1 MTQQLQ
7 QGVEV
12 ASDEKYDTKRAT
24 PTSVPVIRSEGFQ
37 LAKRL
42 TEYFSVVTAASF
54 AVSIFAN
61 QAVFDRWGLNFLQL
75 ATVTDVV
82 MSGLSLL
89 FFTIPLAMALLAA
102 WVIGGLRGR
111 LRWFGRI
118 ALVIAALI
126 FALGLWG
133 LSQGE
138 ADQGAAAAVS
148 SSGFVLV
155 GLLGQ
160 PALRFHR
167 ERSLRAGI
175 AAIAAAILAAVT
187 LAQTGAYTVKRYE
200 VRGYSADAQLY
211 LQPAIPSCK
220 GRALWVGERAVVLDC
235 SERNAR
241 RDISIIFGQQD
252 RLYRAVVPQSLGE
265 APNHP

>member
-1 MTQQLQ
+1 MTDQLQ
-7 QGVEV
+7 QGREV
-12 ASDEKYDTKRAT
+12 ASGDKYDSKRTT
-24 PTSVPVIRSEGFQ
+24 PTSAPVTRSEGFQ

-111 LRWFGRI
+111 LRWFGRV
-118 ALVIAALI
+118 ALIIAALI

-133 LSQGE
+133 LAHGE
-138 ADQGAAAAVS
+138 ADQGAAAAAA

-155 GLLGQ
+155 GLLSQ
-160 PALRFHR
+160 PALRFR
-167 ERSLRAGI
+167 KERSLRAGI
-175 AAIAAAILAAVT
+175 AVIAAVLAAVT
-187 LAQTGAYTVKRYE
+187 LAQTVAYTVKRYE

-211 LQPAIPSCK
+211 LQSATPYCK
-220 GRALWVGERAVVLDC
+220 GRALWIGERAVVLDC
-235 SERNAR
+235 SERSGPR
-241 RDISIIFGQQD
+241 SISVIFGQQD
-252 RLYRAVVPQSLGE
+252 RLYRAVVPQRE
-265 APNHP
+265 

>member
-1 MTQQLQ
+1 MTDQLQ
-7 QGVEV
+7 QDRDV
-12 ASDEKYDTKRAT
+12 ASGDRYDGKRAT
-24 PTSVPVIRSEGFQ
+24 PTSVPVTRSEGFQ

-42 TEYFSVVTAASF
+42 TEYFSVVTAVSF

-102 WVIGGLRGR
+102 WVIGGLGGR

-118 ALVIAALI
+118 ALIIAALV

-167 ERSLRAGI
+167 KRSLRAGL
-175 AAIAAAILAAVT
+175 AAIAAAVLAAVT
-187 LAQTGAYTVKRYE
+187 LGQTVAYTVKRYE

-235 SERNAR
+235 NERSGPLS
-241 RDISIIFGQQD
+241 ISVIFGQQD
-252 RLYRAVVPQSLGE
+252 RLYRAVAPQRDGE
-265 APNHP
+265 VR

>member
-1 MTQQLQ
+1 MTDQLQ
-7 QGVEV
+7 QGRAIE
-12 ASDEKYDTKRAT
+12 SDDNGDRKRAR
-24 PTSVPVIRSEGFQ
+24 PTNFPVARSEGFH

-54 AVSIFAN
+54 ALSIFAN

-102 WVIGGLRGR
+102 WVLGGLGGR
-111 LRWFGRI
+111 WRWIGRI
-118 ALVIAALI
+118 AFIIAALI
-126 FALGLWG
+126 FALGLLG
-133 LSQGE
+133 LAQGE

-148 SSGFVLV
+148 SSGLVLV
-155 GLLGQ
+155 GLLCQ
-160 PALRFHR
+160 PALRFRR
-167 ERSLRAGI
+167 EKSLRAGI
-175 AAIAAAILAAVT
+175 AAIAAALLAVVT
-187 LAQTGAYTVKRYE
+187 LAQTVAYTVKRYE

-211 LQPAIPSCK
+211 LQSAIPSCK

-235 SERNAR
+235 SERSAPR
-241 RDISIIFGQQD
+241 SISVIFGQQD
-252 RLYRAVVPQSLGE
+252 RLYRAVAPQRDGE
-265 APNHP
+265 VR

>member
-1 MTQQLQ
+1 
-7 QGVEV
+7 
-12 ASDEKYDTKRAT
+12 
-24 PTSVPVIRSEGFQ
+24 
-37 LAKRL
+37 
-42 TEYFSVVTAASF
+42 
-54 AVSIFAN
+54 
-61 QAVFDRWGLNFLQL
+61 
-75 ATVTDVV
+75 

-89 FFTIPLAMALLAA
+89 FFAIPLAMALLAA
-102 WVIGGLRGR
+102 WVIGGFRGR

-118 ALVIAALI
+118 ALIIAALV

-160 PALRFHR
+160 PALRFFR

-187 LAQTGAYTVKRYE
+187 LGQTVAYTVKRYE
-200 VRGYSADAQLY
+200 ARGYSADAQLY

-235 SERNAR
+235 SERSGPR
-241 RDISIIFGQQD
+241 SISVIFGQQD
-252 RLYRAVVPQSLGE
+252 RLYRAVAPQRDGGVR
-265 APNHP
+265 

>member
-1 MTQQLQ
+1 MTDQLQ
-7 QGVEV
+7 QGREV
-12 ASDEKYDTKRAT
+12 APGDQYHGKRAT
-24 PTSVPVIRSEGFQ
+24 PTSAPVARSEGFQ

-111 LRWFGRI
+111 LRWFGRV
-118 ALVIAALI
+118 ALVIAALV

-133 LSQGE
+133 LAHGE

-155 GLLGQ
+155 GLLSQ
-160 PALRFHR
+160 PALRFR
-167 ERSLRAGI
+167 KERRLRAGI
-175 AAIAAAILAAVT
+175 AVIAAAVVAVVT
-187 LAQTGAYTVKRYE
+187 LAQTVAYTVKRYE
-200 VRGYSADAQLY
+200 VRGYSAAAQLY
-211 LQPAIPSCK
+211 LQSTIPYCK
-220 GRALWVGERAVVLDC
+220 GRALWIGERAVVLDC
-235 SERNAR
+235 SERSGSR
-241 RDISIIFGQQD
+241 SISVIFGQQD
-252 RLYRAVVPQSLGE
+252 RLYRAVVPQRE
-265 APNHP
+265 